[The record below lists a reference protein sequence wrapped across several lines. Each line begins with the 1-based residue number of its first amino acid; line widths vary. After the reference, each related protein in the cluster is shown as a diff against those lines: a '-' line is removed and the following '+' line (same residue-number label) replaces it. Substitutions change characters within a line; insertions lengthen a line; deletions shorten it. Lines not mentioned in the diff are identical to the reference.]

1 MARYRY
7 IIFLLGVVLLSAC
20 GQVGEVTGGEEDRTA
35 PQVKIDKVI
44 PPMGSINIA
53 PQKITIP
60 FEEFIEL
67 NKPAENI
74 RVTPA
79 DVQLNYEIK
88 KKSLVLTVKEGEWQ
102 KNTTYTIYLNRAV
115 KDITES
121 NDSIMSY
128 VFSTGSFI
136 DSLQTV
142 VKVVDAYT
150 GNVVDGVTVGLYTKP
165 LIDDTSKI
173 SPRYITSTN
182 KDGIATFKHIKSAD
196 FYAYAFDDENRNNR
210 LDATE
215 KRAYLNT
222 VVTLYDTDT
231 VEIIGPVIR
240 LMPPE
245 ETELKVSNN
254 EFASAGIWGLRF
266 SRPLNE
272 DEDFVPLDFDE
283 EKLKD
288 YLVWN
293 EDKDSVT
300 VFYAL
305 TESSGTLSGLLK
317 TAEKTDTINRKYFYR
332 QKPNL
337 AVNSNLVNRKLLYTD
352 SLKFIVSEPI
362 QSIDTSLIEF
372 SAILKGDSIAIPQAF
387 EYVPLSNREFAL
399 YFEKGKQ
406 EKLLLNI
413 PPAAITGINL
423 TMKDSLKYDFSL
435 QLERETGTM
444 IIEFDSIPPY
454 GVLFITSKR
463 TKEEIAVVFDGIEK
477 LTHTLSYVQPDQ
489 YEFKFLIDEDKN
501 GKWSTGSIFTNKEAE
516 TMIVFPDVTT
526 IRANWSVKT
535 TLAPIKK

>member
-44 PPMGSINIA
+44 PPMSSINIA

-222 VVTLYDTDT
+222 AVTLYDTDT

-266 SRPLNE
+266 NRPLNE

>member
-44 PPMGSINIA
+44 PPMSSINIA

-222 VVTLYDTDT
+222 AVTLYDTDT

-266 SRPLNE
+266 NRPLNE
-272 DEDFVPLDFDE
+272 DEDFVPLNFDE

-337 AVNSNLVNRKLLYTD
+337 AVNSNLVNRKLLYND

>member
-44 PPMGSINIA
+44 PSMSSINIA

-222 VVTLYDTDT
+222 AVTLYDTDT

-266 SRPLNE
+266 NRPLNE

-337 AVNSNLVNRKLLYTD
+337 AVNSNLVNRKLLYND

-501 GKWSTGSIFTNKEAE
+501 GKWSTGSIFTIKEAE

>member
-44 PPMGSINIA
+44 PPMSSINIA

-222 VVTLYDTDT
+222 AVTLYDTDT

-266 SRPLNE
+266 NRPLNE

-337 AVNSNLVNRKLLYTD
+337 AVNSNLVNRKLLYND

>member
-337 AVNSNLVNRKLLYTD
+337 AVNSNLVNRKLLYND

>member
-44 PPMGSINIA
+44 PPMSSINIA

>member
-1 MARYRY
+1 MARYHY
-7 IIFLLGVVLLSAC
+7 IIFLLGLLLLAAC
-20 GQVGEVTGGEEDRTA
+20 GQVGEVTGGAEDRTA
-35 PQVKIDKVI
+35 PQIKTEKVT
-44 PPMGSINIA
+44 PPMSSINIA

-79 DVQLNYEIK
+79 DVTLNYAIK

-102 KNTTYTIYLNRAV
+102 ENTTYTIYLNRAV

-142 VKVVDAYT
+142 IQVVDAYS
-150 GNVVDGVTVGLYTKP
+150 GEVLNGITVGLYTKP
-165 LIDDTSKI
+165 LIEDTSKI
-173 SPRYITSTN
+173 TPRYITSTN
-182 KDGIATFKHIKSAD
+182 KDGIATFKHVKDTD
-196 FYAYAFDDENRNNR
+196 FYVYAFDDENRNNR
-210 LDATE
+210 LDPTE

-222 VVTLYDTDT
+222 AVTLYDTDT

-245 ETELKVSNN
+245 ETELKVINN

-266 SRPLNE
+266 NRPLN
-272 DEDFVPLDFDE
+272 DEETFTPLDFE
-283 EKLKD
+283 TEKLED

-293 EDKDSVT
+293 EEKDSVAI
-300 VFYAL
+300 FYAL

-337 AVNSNLVNRKLLYTD
+337 AVNSNLSNRKLLYND

-362 QSIDTSLIEF
+362 QSIETALFEF
-372 SAILKGDSIAIPQAF
+372 TTILKGDSIAIPQAF
-387 EYVPLSNREFAL
+387 EYVPISNREFAL

-406 EKLLLNI
+406 EKLFLNI
-413 PPAAITGINL
+413 PQTAITGINL

-454 GVLFITSKR
+454 GILFITNKR
-463 TKEEIAVVFDGIEK
+463 TKEETAVVFDGIEK
-477 LTHTLSYVQPDQ
+477 TTHTVSYVQPDQ
-489 YEFKFLIDEDKN
+489 YEFKFLIDEDRN
-501 GKWSTGSIFTNKEAE
+501 GKWSTGSVFSHKEAE
-516 TMIVFPDVTT
+516 TMLVFPDVTT

-535 TLAPIKK
+535 TLPPIKK

>member
-266 SRPLNE
+266 NRPLNE

-337 AVNSNLVNRKLLYTD
+337 AVNSNLVNRKLLYND

>member
-1 MARYRY
+1 MALYRY

-44 PPMGSINIA
+44 PPMSSINIA

-222 VVTLYDTDT
+222 AVTLYDTDT

-266 SRPLNE
+266 NRPLNE

-337 AVNSNLVNRKLLYTD
+337 AVNSNLVNRKLLYND